1 VEAAMK
7 YYDSNCREFRPD
19 TPEEHNFGFDVV
31 DVCAEDFLVF
41 ENHARGY
48 RWIFP

>member
-1 VEAAMK
+1 MK
-7 YYDSNCREFRPD
+7 DYDDERSEFRLG
-19 TPEEHNFGFDVV
+19 TPEEHKFGFDVV
-31 DVCAEDFLVF
+31 DVCADDFLVF

>member
-1 VEAAMK
+1 MK
-7 YYDSNCREFRPD
+7 YYDDECAQFRLD
-19 TPEEHNFGFDVV
+19 IPEEHNSESDVV
-31 DVCAEDFLVF
+31 DVCAEEFLVS

>member
-1 VEAAMK
+1 MK
-7 YYDSNCREFRPD
+7 DYDDGCSEFRLD
-19 TPEEHNFGFDVV
+19 IPEEYNFGFHLLIY
-31 DVCAEDFLVF
+31 AQRTSWLF